1 VGEEGVMGIVSSTGI
16 GSGIDIQSLVTQLA
30 KAEAQPGLNAVSRQK
45 TVANTRLS
53 GLGTLKSALSDL
65 RTAVAKLKNGS
76 LFKTYK
82 STSSDESVLKVTTG
96 LGAVPGSYSFK
107 VNQLATAQKSIT
119 TTEFIND
126 DPQKIGGGE
135 AKVGEGELTFGTNSG
150 LSFKVNATSTTTL
163 EGLRD
168 AINQASGNSF
178 VTATIVNI
186 DHKTNSAYPVGDP
199 LYGTDDPLYGTTVSK
214 LVLTGKNT
222 GAENGF
228 TVSATDIDG
237 NHTDASGL
245 SRFVTGNL
253 ESQVTPKDAQIE
265 VDGQIATRSSNS
277 ITDVL
282 SGVTLEL
289 KAGSEG
295 KTTNVDISLDNDAIT
310 AAINEFV
317 TAYNKFSSTSKSLGQ
332 YGGSS
337 DGSGSGNG
345 PLIGNSTL
353 RLTSSLLRQ
362 DATAKVQSV
371 SARYDKTY
379 NSLAMI
385 GVTVK
390 DGVMSLDSAKLN
402 SVLST
407 ELPAVSEIFTSA
419 NGVATRMNDSLNSF
433 LESGGALDT
442 QQNSLKKQLSALES
456 RKLAIEARQSDYEAM
471 LLKQFTAMDVA
482 VGAFNSTSTFL
493 NNWIQNS

>member
-1 VGEEGVMGIVSSTGI
+1 MGISSSIGI

-30 KAEAQPGLNAVSRQK
+30 QAEAQPGLNAVSRQK

-65 RTAVAKLKNGS
+65 RSAVAKLKNGS

-82 STSSDESVLKVTTG
+82 STSSDESVLKVSTG
-96 LGAVPGSYSFK
+96 LGAVPGSYAVK

-119 TTEFIND
+119 KTEFVND
-126 DPQKIGGGE
+126 DPQKLGGGQ
-135 AKVGEGELTFGTNSG
+135 AKVGEGKLTFATNSG
-150 LSFKVNATSTTTL
+150 LSFEVDTTSTTTL

-178 VTATIVNI
+178 VTATIVNV
-186 DHKTNSAYPVGDP
+186 DHKTIGNPV
-199 LYGTDDPLYGTTVSK
+199 DDPLYGTTVSK
-214 LVLTGKNT
+214 LVLTSKNT
-222 GAENGF
+222 GADNGF
-228 TVSATDIDG
+228 TISAANDADG
-237 NHTDASGL
+237 NDTDASGL
-245 SRFVTGNL
+245 SRFATDNL
-253 ESQVTPKDAQIE
+253 DPQVAPKDAQIE

-289 KAGSEG
+289 KTGSEG

-332 YGGSS
+332 FGGST

-353 RLTSSLLRQ
+353 RLTSSVLRQ
-362 DATAKVQSV
+362 DATAKVGSM
-371 SARYDKTY
+371 SDRYSNSY

-385 GVTVK
+385 GITVK

-402 SVLST
+402 SVLNTDLS
-407 ELPAVSEIFTSA
+407 AVSEIFTSA

-433 LESGGALDT
+433 LESGGTLDT
-442 QQNSLKKQLSALES
+442 QQSSLKKQLSALDE
-456 RKLAIEARQSDYEAM
+456 RKLAIQTRQSDYQAM
-471 LLKQFTAMDVA
+471 LLKQFTAMDMA
-482 VGAFNSTSTFL
+482 VGQFNSTGTFL
-493 NNWIQNS
+493 TNWIKKL